1 MKKLLH
7 FLLFLSCVSNAQIV
21 NIPDANFKA
30 KLLSADVT
38 TSVASASYDY
48 NTYDSMPTTFV
59 KIDVNND
66 GEIQNS
72 EIQSIQFLDV
82 RNSGVSDMTG
92 LAAFVNLKFLICSQN
107 QLTNLDLSSNLA
119 LRELYCR
126 GSGVTTLNVVSN
138 LNLRVLFCDGNQI
151 ANLNVAQN
159 VNLITL
165 NADFNLLS
173 QINVTQNIALQTLSV
188 SNNQI
193 ANLNISQNLLLK
205 VLSCSSN
212 LLTNIDVTPHTQL
225 TNLACNNNAL
235 NTLNVTQN
243 INLKSLI
250 CSGIGLTNLNVSS
263 NSNLEYLNV
272 GYNNIATINLSQ
284 NTNLKY
290 LSCESS
296 HMNNLDLSN
305 NLEIESLYCSF
316 NDLTNLDLS
325 HNIKLDVLYCQVN
338 QLISLNIK
346 NGKIE
351 SSVIL
356 MANPNLEFICVDEP
370 QIIAVK
376 ELAGSNVNVNSYCSF
391 TPGGNY
397 NTITGAII
405 YDANANGC
413 EVTDLPQ
420 RNIKIDIN
428 DGTNQGA
435 TFTNNSGNY
444 KFYSDTGSFTITPN
458 IENPAWFSVSPLTAT
473 IPFVNDNNNVV
484 TQNFCITPNGIHP
497 DLEVVIIPISPA
509 RPGFDAVY
517 KIVYKNKGNQ
527 TLSGSINFQYNDA
540 NLDFVSSTTIP
551 NSQATGNLVWNYANL
566 MPFESRSVNVTFNV
580 NSPTETPAVN
590 IGDVFSFIAIGN
602 PVLGDETTSDNTFQ
616 FNQIVVGA
624 FDPNDKT
631 CLEGNMVSPIKIGEY
646 LHYNINFENTGT
658 FQAEN
663 VVINDVIDIEKFD
676 INTLQVID
684 ASHPVTTRV
693 SGGKT
698 EFIFENINLGASQK
712 GNVVFKIKTKSNL
725 VIGNSVSNKANIY
738 FDYNF
743 PIETNT
749 ATTTFQALNNS
760 SFIKDNSISIFPN
773 PSNSI
778 ITIKCDTTI
787 KSIELFDVQGRV
799 LLTKMI
805 SENSEVLDI
814 SDKANGIYFLKITS
828 DKGIKVEKLIKE

>member
-250 CSGIGLTNLNVSS
+250 CSGIGLTTLNVSS

-397 NTITGAII
+397 NAITGAII

-473 IPFVNDNNNVV
+473 IPFANDNNNSA

-527 TLSGSINFQYNDA
+527 TLSGSVNFQYNDA

-566 MPFESRSVNVTFNV
+566 LPFESRSVTVTLNV

-590 IGDVFSFIAIGN
+590 INDVLPFTATVT
-602 PVLGDETTSDNTFQ
+602 PTMADETVSDNVFQ
-616 FNQIVVGA
+616 YNQTVVGA
-624 FDPNDKT
+624 YDPNNII
-631 CLEGNMVSPIKIGEY
+631 CMEGNLVPPSLIGEY
-646 LHYNINFENTGT
+646 LHYLINFENTGNYE
-658 FQAEN
+658 AEN
-663 VVINDVIDIEKFD
+663 IVVKTEINPLQFDVNSLRMLNTSYDAYVR
-676 INTLQVID
+676 INNNIVEFVFQNITL
-684 ASHPVTTRV
+684 A
-693 SGGKT
+693 SGGHG
-698 EFIFENINLGASQK
+698 NILL
-712 GNVVFKIKTKSNL
+712 KIKSKNNL
-725 VIGNSVSNKANIY
+725 TNGAIVNKRADIF
-738 FDYNF
+738 FDYNA
-743 PIETNT
+743 PIDTGFENT
-749 ATTTFQALNNS
+749 IFQALSNS
-760 SFIKDNSISIFPN
+760 SIIKDNTISIYPN
-773 PSNSI
+773 PTNSV
-778 ITIKCDTTI
+778 ITIKCDSTI

-828 DKGIKVEKLIKE
+828 DKGSKVEKLIKE